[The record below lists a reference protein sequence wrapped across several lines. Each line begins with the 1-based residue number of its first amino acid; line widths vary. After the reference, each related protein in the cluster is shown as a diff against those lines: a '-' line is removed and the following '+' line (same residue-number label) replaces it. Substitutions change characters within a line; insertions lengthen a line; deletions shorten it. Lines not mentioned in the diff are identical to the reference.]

1 MIFDNVA
8 IKIKNFNDFNEV
20 QRISFKRGCKW
31 YFSDSNNQY
40 IYGNHGRLDF
50 GTVILIKNKTLYI
63 STIQESKK
71 NNINIIESSLYINNK
86 GFIKIKK
93 FKLLEL

>member
-40 IYGNHGRLDF
+40 IYGNNGRLDI

-63 STIQESKK
+63 STIQKSKK
-71 NNINIIESSLYINNK
+71 NNINIIDSSLYINNK
-86 GFIKIKK
+86 GFIEIKK
-93 FKLLEL
+93 FKLIDL